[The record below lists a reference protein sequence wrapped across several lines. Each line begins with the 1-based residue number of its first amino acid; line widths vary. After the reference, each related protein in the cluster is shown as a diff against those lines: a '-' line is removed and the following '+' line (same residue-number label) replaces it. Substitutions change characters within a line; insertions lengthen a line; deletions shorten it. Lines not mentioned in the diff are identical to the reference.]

1 MPGVLCVWEP
11 LPNVFSCWSTAKNNA
26 GVTLAKRL
34 LPSVGPLNTNAITLH
49 KCWLG
54 DSRNF
59 EWTAALPSSHN
70 ATTGLAQ
77 PDLCAV
83 PIGQKH
89 SLSRLHPPVGQSTDW
104 ILSNLTLTCA
114 FQPSEHPAFQSRSA
128 PRCCFFS
135 NHTRYLSERSLHLLS
150 LSALALLHPPGTP
163 SSDCTT
169 LRFVR
174 CRVLFFLHAICPS
187 RGSHFGPRANN
198 NGLPGEVPSKH
209 RPTSIA
215 GLPVDQGDR
224 SPPNYFSAV
233 EQLFFLSILAPHE
246 RLGPFPSWL

>member
-54 DSRNF
+54 DSRDF

-70 ATTGLAQ
+70 ATGLAQ

-114 FQPSEHPAFQSRSA
+114 FQPSP
-128 PRCCFFS
+128 
-135 NHTRYLSERSLHLLS
+135 NILLS
-150 LSALALLHPPGTP
+150 RAVLPLVVVSSATTLATCPNARFICSRSALALLHPPGTP
-163 SSDCTT
+163 SSDCAT

-209 RPTSIA
+209 RATSIA

-233 EQLFFLSILAPHE
+233 KQLFLLSILAPRE